1 MFATSKNYPGRIMLV
16 CQRSRGDKYLTSR
29 AASCTCPCFGR
40 PSGHSHLAISHSTPA
55 TKSQNLI
62 NRTTPKV
69 QFQLSQQR
77 PNPPTQTI
85 PKDYSARFST
95 TTAMCVQMLEI
106 WSFLNELDLAR
117 NPWTLKIVRRG
128 LNTCKGVFSW
138 WKKFGFWYCSKF
150 RCYLTNNI
158 QLYTN

>member
-1 MFATSKNYPGRIMLV
+1 MPLFWATIWP
-16 CQRSRGDKYLTSR
+16 LTS
-29 AASCTCPCFGR
+29 SNLTLNPCNKITEPHKQNNTKG
-40 PSGHSHLAISHSTPA
+40 AISVITA
-55 TKSQNLI
+55 
-62 NRTTPKV
+62 TPK
-69 QFQLSQQR
+69 SS
-77 PNPPTQTI
+77 NPTQTI

-138 WKKFGFWYCSKF
+138 WKILAFGTVAHFVVTWQIMFNYGLIKLKRFSS
-150 RCYLTNNI
+150 CYSIRLCN
-158 QLYTN
+158 